1 MSESLEERTEF
12 SVDEVFTPSSPAI
25 SCYVPRGE
33 KINDKVVNALK
44 TRGKQLVVYGHTGS
58 GKTTLL
64 VNILNQIYEN
74 HLTSNCM
81 KTTTVDALMLDA
93 FSQISPFYESEH
105 STTEKIGRE
114 LFLETTFKEIKA
126 GIKAAASSD
135 TTIKLSRLV
144 PPQLSAQNLA
154 KLLGMKGLCWVIEDF
169 HKVEDSEKQKLSQV
183 MKIFMDCGAEYPCVK
198 IITLGAVHT
207 ARQVVEY
214 DDEMRNRVS
223 EIEVQLMEQE
233 EILKIITTGEKRL
246 NIEFSLGIKKII
258 SKYSRGLPAVCHQL
272 CLNAC
277 NAHGLLGTA
286 PVKLRISTE
295 NIKKA
300 IETYVEEASDSIR
313 SKFEKALKINNKANH
328 HYAKIILECM
338 IDLPELGV
346 GRIDLLQKIQQKVP
360 TYTDASLKRTLN
372 GLTGL
377 AGGELI
383 RYSHNSGLYSFSD
396 PLYHAYAMSIFHKN
410 DHSNVDIDSLELD
423 LPTLLRLLQQELRK
437 QGVHRVVEK
446 QV

>member
-33 KINDKVVNALK
+33 KINDKVVNSLK

-64 VNILNQIYEN
+64 VNILNQIYDN

-105 STTEKIGRE
+105 SSTEKSGRE
-114 LFLETTFKEIKA
+114 LFVETTFKEIKA
-126 GIKAAASSD
+126 GIKATASSD
-135 TTIKLSRLV
+135 ITTKQSRLV

-154 KLLGMKGLCWVIEDF
+154 KLLGAKGLCWVIEDF
-169 HKVEDSEKQKLSQV
+169 HKVEESEKQKLSQV

-223 EIEVQLMEQE
+223 EIEVQLMEQD
-233 EILKIITTGEKRL
+233 EILQIITTGEQRL
-246 NIEFSLGIKKII
+246 NIEFSPSIKKII
-258 SKYSRGLPAVCHQL
+258 AKYSRGLPAVCHQL

-277 NAHGLLGTA
+277 NAHGLLTTA
-286 PVKLRISTE
+286 KEKAKISNE
-295 NIKKA
+295 DIKKA

-360 TYTDASLKRTLN
+360 TYTDNSLKRTLA
-372 GLTGL
+372 GLTGP

-410 DHSNVDIDSLELD
+410 DHSNVDVDSLELD
-423 LPTLLRLLQQELRK
+423 LPTLVRLLQRELRK
-437 QGVHRVVEK
+437 QGVHRVIEK
-446 QV
+446 Q